1 MVLHPFS
8 FSFLFFLVMFLHN
21 TPSYP
26 TFKKKKNKTKQKKK
40 KKEIREVSNNTK
52 GVDKVDSMS
61 QVIVNQIVY
70 GQLELGSRKYSFIFV
85 CLVNMQTSKAQ
96 TQT

>member
-1 MVLHPFS
+1 
-8 FSFLFFLVMFLHN
+8 MFLHN

-26 TFKKKKNKTKQKKK
+26 TLKKKTKKTKKKEEER

-61 QVIVNQIVY
+61 QVIVNQVVY
-70 GQLELGSRKYSFIFV
+70 DQLELGSRKYSFIFV